1 LKFFERGQNP
11 GEPLDGIE
19 GGGETRDNAPER
31 MAMRKRAGLLVFVVA
46 LLVPMAASAATPH
59 DSFDVTGTVFP
70 CPTHTYTVTSGAIN
84 EVMHESGDASGTT
97 HFTVTDTPSH
107 VRLVDENGDVYSL
120 TGAIWFGGRDDEILT
135 ATHVLNIVGRGG
147 VSDTIRLVERF
158 RNGQLISHEFGACEL
173 P

>member
-1 LKFFERGQNP
+1 
-11 GEPLDGIE
+11 
-19 GGGETRDNAPER
+19 
-31 MAMRKRAGLLVFVVA
+31 MRRSLAAAVSLIGLVVA
-46 LLVPMAASAATPH
+46 LVAPAGASAATTR
-59 DSFDVTGTVFP
+59 DSFDVTGTVFE

-84 EVMHESGDASGTT
+84 EVMHESVDASGTT

>member
-1 LKFFERGQNP
+1 
-11 GEPLDGIE
+11 
-19 GGGETRDNAPER
+19 
-31 MAMRKRAGLLVFVVA
+31 MRISLAAAGLMIVVGLCAVGALV
-46 LLVPMAASAATPH
+46 LPGAASAATTH
-59 DSFDVTGTVFP
+59 NSFDVTGTVFP

-84 EVMHESGDASGTT
+84 EVMHESVDATGTS

-107 VRLVDENGDVYSL
+107 VSLVDENGNVYAL
-120 TGAIWFGGRDDEILT
+120 TGATWFGGRNDEILT
-135 ATHVLNIVGRGG
+135 ATHIFNIIGRGG